1 MKISKYKQKLIDE
14 KKEKAVNLYITGLKK
29 EKAVNLYITGLTLRE
44 VGRALN
50 MSRTWVWQVIK
61 EKDLTKKDKGI

>member
-14 KKEKAVNLYITGLKK
+14 KK